1 MIVKSINSKIGR
13 VHCLRVNRVVKK
25 TDGQLKKEPFTFILT
40 DVDLKNLQKDIARVN
55 GDVDEH
61 LLAVPV
67 DRRVALNSVVSPE
80 NDRRKEDMILMDTG
94 LEIEV

>member
-25 TDGQLKKEPFTFILT
+25 TDGQLKKEPFTFVLT
-40 DVDLKNLQKDIARVN
+40 DVELKNLQKDIARVN

-67 DRRVALNSVVSPE
+67 DRRVAHNSFIEPE
-80 NDRRKEDMILMDTG
+80 HERRKENLILMGDD